1 MYSGQ
6 WAVQSERSMMM
17 TSAPDLGKWKVV
29 YTTLGWTRP
38 VRGAPPD
45 MPGYDIAMSKVIPL
59 ADRRGVRPTPVVP
72 LAAGQ
77 SAFDRRARP
86 LRDLR
91 ISVTDRCNFRC
102 AYCMPREVF
111 DNRYVFMRHAD
122 LLSFEEIAR
131 LAGVFTRLGVEKIRL
146 TGGEPLLR
154 KHVENLVGL
163 LAALRTSAGQ
173 PLELALTTNG
183 SLLERKA
190 AVLKGAG
197 LARVTVSLDAFDA
210 TLFQNLSDSGFTPDD
225 VLRGI
230 DAAAAAGLAPVKI
243 NMVVRRGLNDA
254 QILPMAERLRG
265 SGHILRFIEYMDVGN
280 TNGWN
285 LTEVMPSLEVLA
297 RIDAAYPLE
306 PIAADGMGRVAERW
320 RYRDGAGEIGV
331 ISSVT
336 RAFCGGCTRARLS
349 PEGKLFLCLFG
360 HEGHDLRAPLR
371 DGASDADLA
380 ALLTGL
386 WAARDDNY
394 SERRGRNMADP
405 TRKVEMSYIGG

>member
-1 MYSGQ
+1 
-6 WAVQSERSMMM
+6 
-17 TSAPDLGKWKVV
+17 
-29 YTTLGWTRP
+29 
-38 VRGAPPD
+38 
-45 MPGYDIAMSKVIPL
+45 MSKVILL
-59 ADRRGVRPTPVVP
+59 ADRRTDRPAPVAP
-72 LAAGQ
+72 PAAGQ
-77 SAFDRRARP
+77 PALDRRARP

-102 AYCMPREVF
+102 TYCMPREVF
-111 DNRYVFMRHAD
+111 DTSYAFMRHSD

-131 LAGVFTRLGVEKIRL
+131 LAGIFTRLGVEKIRL

-163 LAALRTSAGQ
+163 LSGLRTPAGH
-173 PLELALTTNG
+173 PLELTLTTNG

-190 AVLKGAG
+190 AVLKDAG
-197 LARVTVSLDAFDA
+197 LKRVTVSLDALDA
-210 TLFQNLSDSGFTPDD
+210 SMFQDMSDSGFTPDD

-230 DAAAAAGLAPVKI
+230 DAAAAAGLAPVKV

-254 QILPMAERLRG
+254 QILPMAERFRG

-285 LTEVMPSLEVLA
+285 LTEVVPSEEVLA
-297 RIDAAYPLE
+297 RIGAVHPLE
-306 PIAADGMGRVAERW
+306 PISTDDMGRVAERW

-336 RAFCGGCTRARLS
+336 QAFCGGCTRARLS

-371 DGASDADLA
+371 DGASDDELA
-380 ALLTGL
+380 AILTGI
-386 WAARDDNY
+386 WAVRGDNY
-394 SERRGRNMADP
+394 SEQRGRNMADP
-405 TRKVEMSYIGG
+405 ARKVEMSYIGG